1 LLGNILLNQPETE
14 YDLYTRIEGKNIEY
28 FFLDTLLKACVVGV
42 AMILASNVFF
52 FPEDITGV
60 VTTLVILLASLLAHW
75 IREKHPTPAV
85 IILTSIT
92 LAVVCYQRLM
102 QISPSITLATVII
115 IGFIFSVML
124 KGRTMWVMHG
134 IALLMLNT
142 IFLYHV
148 SDPITAAITYSILYF
163 IIAYASAVLK
173 VNYDKIHQHLR
184 HANKEMKK
192 KAEEIAMQNEA
203 LQKTQQDLNVLN
215 KNLEQ
220 MVSERTAKIKAQN
233 DMLISYSHTNAHH
246 LRGPVARLLGLA
258 TIYELESGGKVD
270 ALVQKMIE
278 QANEIDAVVKKINAD
293 LEPKELEM

>member
-1 LLGNILLNQPETE
+1 MLNWQGTKCS
-14 YDLYTRIEGKNIEY
+14 LHTRMEDRNIEF

-42 AMILASNVFF
+42 ALILASNFFF
-52 FPEDITGV
+52 FPEDTIGV
-60 VTTLVILLASLLAHW
+60 INALVILVACLVAHQ

-85 IILTSIT
+85 IVLTSIT

-124 KGRTMWVMHG
+124 KGRTMWVMHS
-134 IALLMLNT
+134 IAFIMLNT
-142 IFLYHV
+142 VFLYHV
-148 SDPITAAITYSILYF
+148 SDVVTAAITYSILYL

-184 HANKEMKK
+184 HANKEMRK
-192 KAEEIAMQNEA
+192 KAEEIATQNEA
-203 LQKTQQDLNVLN
+203 LQKTQQDLNALN

-220 MVSERTAKIKAQN
+220 MVGERTAKIKAQN

-270 ALVQKMIE
+270 TLVQKMIE
-278 QANEIDAVVKKINAD
+278 QANEIDTVVKKINAD
-293 LEPKELEM
+293 LESRELEM

>member
-1 LLGNILLNQPETE
+1 M
-14 YDLYTRIEGKNIEY
+14 EGRNIEF
-28 FFLDTLLKACVVGV
+28 FFLNTLLKVCVVGV
-42 AMILASNVFF
+42 AVILASNFFF
-52 FPEDITGV
+52 FPEDTSGV
-60 VTTLVILLASLLAHW
+60 TNTLVILLACLVAHRL
-75 IREKHPTPAV
+75 RERHPTPAV

-124 KGRTMWVMHG
+124 RGRTMWAMHG

-142 IFLYHV
+142 VFLYNV
-148 SDPITAAITYSILYF
+148 SDPVTAAITYSILYL
-163 IIAYASAVLK
+163 IIAYASGVLK
-173 VNYDKIHQHLR
+173 ANYDRIHQHLR
-184 HANKEMKK
+184 QANKEMKR

-203 LQKTQQDLNVLN
+203 LQKTQQNLNALN

-278 QANEIDAVVKKINAD
+278 QANEIDTVVKKINAD
-293 LEPKELEM
+293 LESKELEM